1 MRTMARRTSG
11 TKGYTGYRGR
21 RRGRGVLAVVL
32 VLILLVACGFLFAQR
47 YIVYE
52 ADGSFR
58 FDLPWSKPQVE
69 KQTQGKDSADGET
82 DEKDDL
88 EITVEKP
95 AIKDTRAVALG
106 DDVLSGDWQ
115 SALDTLDEETNAV
128 AVCLKDD
135 SGKIYYDSKVRGAID
150 CGAVAGNSAADA
162 AIQGLVDSDYYTIGR
177 ISTLHDSFYAYKHMT
192 DAAVC
197 QLTGFVWYDTNSTHW
212 LAPEKQAARQYV
224 TDIVTECGKMGFDE
238 LLLEDMH
245 YPREGRLSRIKTD
258 ERTMTQ
264 QEALALLAD
273 DIHTAL
279 EQAGYKGKLSVSVDA
294 DIALAGSEEKS
305 GIVMREYVKD
315 FDRVYVACTSE
326 QLESVT
332 EAMKAYD
339 VEFVPILKEAAA
351 SGSYLIEK

>member
-1 MRTMARRTSG
+1 MARKKNG
-11 TKGYTGYRGR
+11 TRGYSSYRGR
-21 RRGRGVLAVVL
+21 RHGRKMLAVL
-32 VLILLVACGFLFAQR
+32 LALILAAACGFLFAQR

-95 AIKDTRAVALG
+95 TIKDTRAVALG

-150 CGAVAGNSAADA
+150 CGAVSGGSGTRSAIAG
-162 AIQGLVDSDYYTIGR
+162 ITGSDYYTIGR
-177 ISTLHDSFYAYKHMT
+177 ISTLHDSLYAYKHMT

-197 QLTGFVWYDTNSTHW
+197 QLTGFVWYDQNSTHW
-212 LAPEKQAARQYV
+212 LAPEKQAARTYV
-224 TDIVTECGKMGFDE
+224 LEIATECAKMGFDE

-279 EQAGYKGKLSVSVDA
+279 EQAGYEGKLSVRVDA
-294 DIALAGSEEKS
+294 DIVLAGSEDKS

>member
-1 MRTMARRTSG
+1 MVRRTTG
-11 TKGYTGYRGR
+11 TRGYSGYRGR
-21 RRGRGVLAVVL
+21 RHGRKVLAVL
-32 VLILLVACGFLFAQR
+32 LALILAAACGFLFAQR

-58 FDLPWSKPQVE
+58 FEFPWSKPQE
-69 KQTQGKDSADGET
+69 QTQDKNDANGET
-82 DEKDDL
+82 GKKDDL

-95 AIKDTRAVALG
+95 VIKDTRAVALG
-106 DDVLSGDWQ
+106 DDVLGGDWQ
-115 SALDTLDEETNAV
+115 SALDALDEETNAV
-128 AVCLKDD
+128 AVRLKDD
-135 SGKIYYDSKVRGAID
+135 SGKLYYDSAVSGAID
-150 CGAVAGNSAADA
+150 CGAVSGGSGTRSAIAG
-162 AIQGLVDSDYYTIGR
+162 ITGSDYYTIGR

-197 QLTGFVWYDTNSTHW
+197 QLTGFVWYDQNSTHW
-212 LAPEKQAARQYV
+212 LAPEKQAARTYV
-224 TDIVTECGKMGFDE
+224 LEIATECAKMGFDE

-264 QEALALLAD
+264 QEALVLLSGEVRDVLAD
-273 DIHTAL
+273 ANY
-279 EQAGYKGKLSVSVDA
+279 EGKLSVRVDA
-294 DIALAGSEEKS
+294 DIVLAGSEDKS

-326 QLESVT
+326 QLESVM

-339 VEFVPILKEAAA
+339 VEFVPIWKEAAA

>member
-1 MRTMARRTSG
+1 MVRRTTG
-11 TKGYTGYRGR
+11 TRGYSGYRGR
-21 RRGRGVLAVVL
+21 RHGRKVLAVL
-32 VLILLVACGFLFAQR
+32 LALILAAACGFLFAQR

-58 FDLPWSKPQVE
+58 FEFPWSKPQE
-69 KQTQGKDSADGET
+69 QTQNKNDANGET
-82 DEKDDL
+82 GKKDDL

-95 AIKDTRAVALG
+95 VIKDTRAVALG
-106 DDVLSGDWQ
+106 DDVLGGDWQ
-115 SALDTLDEETNAV
+115 SALDALDEETNAV
-128 AVCLKDD
+128 AVRLKDD
-135 SGKIYYDSKVRGAID
+135 SGKLYYDSAVSGAID
-150 CGAVAGNSAADA
+150 CGAVSGGSGTRSAIAG
-162 AIQGLVDSDYYTIGR
+162 ITGSDYYTIGR

-197 QLTGFVWYDTNSTHW
+197 QLTGTVWYDENSTHW
-212 LAPEKQAARQYV
+212 LAPEKQAARAYV

-238 LLLEDMH
+238 LLLDDFH
-245 YPREGRLSRIKTD
+245 YPREGRMSRIKTD

-305 GIVMREYVKD
+305 GVVMSELTEK
-315 FDRVYVACTSE
+315 FDRVYVKVTAD

-339 VEFVPILKEAAA
+339 VEFVPIVTEATD

>member
-1 MRTMARRTSG
+1 MQTMARRSSG

-32 VLILLVACGFLFAQR
+32 VVILLLACGFLFAQR
-47 YIVYE
+47 YMVYD
-52 ADGSFR
+52 ADGSVR
-58 FDLPWSKPQVE
+58 FEFPWIKKTPQDDSVNGGDSGDDK
-69 KQTQGKDSADGET
+69 KQ
-82 DEKDDL
+82 DDL
-88 EITVEKP
+88 EITVQKP
-95 AIKDTRAVALG
+95 VIKDTYAVELGADALG
-106 DDVLSGDWQ
+106 SDWQ
-115 SALDTLDEETNAV
+115 AALDGLGKDVNAV
-128 AVCLKDD
+128 AVELKDA
-135 SGKIYYDSKVRGAID
+135 SGKLYYNSKVQGAID
-150 CGAVAGNSAADA
+150 CGAVAGNSTSDT

-177 ISTLHDSFYAYKHMT
+177 ISTLHDSLYAYEHMT

-212 LAPEKQAARQYV
+212 LAPEKQAARAYV
-224 TDIVTECGKMGFDE
+224 SDIVTECGKMGFDE
-238 LLLEDMH
+238 LLLDDFH
-245 YPREGRLSRIKTD
+245 YPREGRMSRIKTD

-279 EQAGYKGKLSVSVDA
+279 EQAGYKGKLSVCVNA

-305 GIVMREYVKD
+305 GIVMSELTEK
-315 FDRVYVACTSE
+315 FDRVYVKVTAD

-339 VEFVPILKEAAA
+339 VEFVPIVTEATD

>member
-1 MRTMARRTSG
+1 
-11 TKGYTGYRGR
+11 
-21 RRGRGVLAVVL
+21 V
-32 VLILLVACGFLFAQR
+32 
-47 YIVYE
+47 
-52 ADGSFR
+52 
-58 FDLPWSKPQVE
+58 
-69 KQTQGKDSADGET
+69 
-82 DEKDDL
+82 
-88 EITVEKP
+88 
-95 AIKDTRAVALG
+95 
-106 DDVLSGDWQ
+106 
-115 SALDTLDEETNAV
+115 NAV
-128 AVCLKDD
+128 AVELKDA
-135 SGKIYYDSKVRGAID
+135 SGKLYYNSKVQGAID
-150 CGAVAGNSAADA
+150 CGAVAGNSTSDT

-177 ISTLHDSFYAYKHMT
+177 ISTLHDSLYAYEHMT

-212 LAPEKQAARQYV
+212 LAPEKQAARAYV
-224 TDIVTECGKMGFDE
+224 TDIVTECAQMGFDE
-238 LLLEDMH
+238 LLLDDFH
-245 YPREGRLSRIKTD
+245 YPREGRMSRIKTD

-305 GIVMREYVKD
+305 GIVMSELTEK
-315 FDRVYVACTSE
+315 FDRVYVKVTAD

-339 VEFVPILKEAAA
+339 VEFVPIVTEATD

>member
-1 MRTMARRTSG
+1 MARKKNG
-11 TKGYTGYRGR
+11 TRGYSSYRGR
-21 RRGRGVLAVVL
+21 RHGRKMLAVL
-32 VLILLVACGFLFAQR
+32 LALILAAACGFLFAQR

-58 FDLPWSKPQVE
+58 FEFPWSKPQE
-69 KQTQGKDSADGET
+69 QTQDKDEADGEAGK
-82 DEKDDL
+82 KDDL

-150 CGAVAGNSAADA
+150 CGAVSGGSGTRSAIAG
-162 AIQGLVDSDYYTIGR
+162 ITGSDYYTIGR

-197 QLTGFVWYDTNSTHW
+197 QLTGFVWYDQNSTHW
-212 LAPEKQAARQYV
+212 LAPEKQAARTYV
-224 TDIVTECGKMGFDE
+224 LEIATECAKMGFDE

-264 QEALALLAD
+264 QEALALLSGEVRDVLAD
-273 DIHTAL
+273 ANY
-279 EQAGYKGKLSVSVDA
+279 EGKLSVRVDA
-294 DIALAGSEEKS
+294 DIVLAGSEDKS

>member
-1 MRTMARRTSG
+1 MVRRTTG
-11 TKGYTGYRGR
+11 TRGYSGYRGR
-21 RRGRGVLAVVL
+21 RRGRKVLAVL
-32 VLILLVACGFLFAQR
+32 LALILAAACGFLFAQR

-58 FDLPWSKPQVE
+58 FEFPWSKPQE
-69 KQTQGKDSADGET
+69 QTQDKNDANGET
-82 DEKDDL
+82 GKKDDL

-95 AIKDTRAVALG
+95 VIKDTRAVALG
-106 DDVLSGDWQ
+106 DDVLGGDSS
-115 SALDTLDEETNAV
+115 SALDALDEETNAV
-128 AVCLKDD
+128 AVRLKDD
-135 SGKIYYDSKVRGAID
+135 SGKIYYDSEVSGAID
-150 CGAVAGNSAADA
+150 CGAVSGGSGTRSAIAG
-162 AIQGLVDSDYYTIGR
+162 ITGSDYYTIGR

-197 QLTGFVWYDTNSTHW
+197 QLTGAVWYDENSTHW
-212 LAPEKQAARQYV
+212 LAPEKQAARDYV
-224 TDIVTECGKMGFDE
+224 TQIVTECAQMGFDE

-245 YPREGRLSRIKTD
+245 YPREGRMSRIKTD

-264 QEALALLAD
+264 QEALMLLAD

-279 EQAGYKGKLSVSVDA
+279 EQAGYKGKLSVSIDA
-294 DIALAGSEEKS
+294 DIVLAGSEDRS
-305 GIVMREYVKD
+305 GIVMSEYVKG

-326 QLESVT
+326 QLESVA